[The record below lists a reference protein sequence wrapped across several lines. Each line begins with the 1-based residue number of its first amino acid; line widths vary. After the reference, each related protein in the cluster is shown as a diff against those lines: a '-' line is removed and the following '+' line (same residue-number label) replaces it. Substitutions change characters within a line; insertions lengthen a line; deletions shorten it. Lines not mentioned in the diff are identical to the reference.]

1 MWNGEP
7 ERVFAWIPVKVNGHW
22 VWLSWYELPLNLW
35 EYHEGV
41 KAQIDSMH
49 GLVLKEI
56 KPIPKTKVK

>member
-41 KAQIDSMH
+41 KKSE
-49 GLVLKEI
+49 L
-56 KPIPKTKVK
+56 